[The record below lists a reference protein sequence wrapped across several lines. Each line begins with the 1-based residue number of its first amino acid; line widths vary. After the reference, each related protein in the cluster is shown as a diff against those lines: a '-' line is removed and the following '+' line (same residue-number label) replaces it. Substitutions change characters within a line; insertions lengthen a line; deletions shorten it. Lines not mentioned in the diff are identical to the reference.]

1 MFRRDDPRGRFPAAG
16 FSNLTPYL
24 SQSDIE
30 VVAEA
35 ENGMEAIKRC
45 KEFGVD
51 LVLMDLNMPD
61 IDGIEATRRIVAEF
75 PQIHVIVLTSHSEKR
90 YVAETLKS
98 GAKGYLVKENASDEL
113 VDAIHEVFL
122 GNRELR
128 LLSDATAS
136 GGQLG
141 LTVWMPYS
149 VPSRSAK
156 SETSCLGY
164 LLRRLTRRWFSSPA
178 SRTHA

>member
-1 MFRRDDPRGRFPAAG
+1 MEGRGSGNEGNMRIKVLLVDDHKILRKCLRSF
-16 FSNLTPYL
+16 LEQ
-24 SQSDIE
+24 QSDIE

-35 ENGMEAIKRC
+35 ENGREAIERC

-61 IDGIEATRRIVAEF
+61 VDGIEATRRIVAEF

-122 GNRELR
+122 GNMY
-128 LLSDATAS
+128 LSKS
-136 GGQLG
+136 
-141 LTVWMPYS
+141 LTN
-149 VPSRSAK
+149 
-156 SETSCLGY
+156 
-164 LLRRLTRRWFSSPA
+164 
-178 SRTHA
+178 